1 MTNYSGMHL
10 HGNYQWRDIAE
21 KVEKFE
27 FQLPANSSDIIP
39 HNFIVLFPLREPHTK
54 NKIEFRLCFVSH
66 SGFAQQL
73 LRQAAVAVHSN
84 TSTLFHLD

>member
-21 KVEKFE
+21 KVEKLE

-39 HNFIVLFPLREPHTK
+39 HNFIVLFPLREPHTQK
-54 NKIEFRLCFVSH
+54 KDRIQALFRFTFRLCT
-66 SGFAQQL
+66 A
-73 LRQAAVAVHSN
+73 
-84 TSTLFHLD
+84 TT